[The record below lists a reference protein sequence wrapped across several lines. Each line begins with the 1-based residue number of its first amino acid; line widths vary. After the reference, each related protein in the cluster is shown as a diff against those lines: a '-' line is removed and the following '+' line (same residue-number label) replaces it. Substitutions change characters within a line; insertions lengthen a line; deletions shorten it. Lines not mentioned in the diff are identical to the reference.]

1 MARRRFWG
9 MVAGVLAGLLVSLA
23 GGVRAEAPPVAYVD
37 LKYDLVRRGL
47 DKGFVFQTFADSRN
61 DFLPDVVRKIA
72 FLRKETPDI
81 YRKFLT
87 PAVVAQGRAYMSAH
101 QVDLLKAEARYGVA
115 PEVIVAILTVESGL
129 GSITGKYPVF
139 NVFASLA
146 VMDASE
152 VVREV
157 GLSAAQ
163 RDRLRKKAAWARRE
177 LLVFLEYCDL
187 RRLDPYSFKGSWAG
201 AMGFCQF
208 LPSSL
213 KSCGADGDGDGRVD
227 LFNHADAI
235 HSIASYLHHSGFQ
248 RRNRASWR
256 RAVYGY
262 NHSEAYVDTV
272 LTLANWY

>member
-1 MARRRFWG
+1 
-9 MVAGVLAGLLVSLA
+9 MVAGILAGLLATLA
-23 GGVRAEAPPVAYVD
+23 GAASAEAPPVAYVG

-61 DFLPDVVRKIA
+61 DFMPDVVRKIA

-81 YRKFLT
+81 YSKFLR
-87 PAVVAQGRAYMSAH
+87 PEVAAQGRAYKAAH
-101 QVDLLKAEARYGVA
+101 RAELAKAEARYGVT
-115 PEVIVAILTVESGL
+115 PDVIVAILTVESGL
-129 GSITGKYPVF
+129 GTITGKYPVF
-139 NVFASLA
+139 NVFASLS
-146 VMDASE
+146 VMDSPEIIGEA
-152 VVREV
+152 
-157 GLSAAQ
+157 GLGGAP
-163 RDRLRKKAAWARRE
+163 RDRLKKKAAWARRE
-177 LLVFLEYCDL
+177 LQVFLEYCET

-227 LFNHADAI
+227 LFSHADAI
-235 HSIASYLHHSGFQ
+235 LSIASYLHKSGFQ
-248 RRNRASWR
+248 PQNRASWR
-256 RAVYGY
+256 RAVHRY

>member
-1 MARRRFWG
+1 MARRQFWG
-9 MVAGVLAGLLVSLA
+9 MVAGVLAGLLASLA
-23 GGVRAEAPPVAYVD
+23 AGARAEAPPVAYVG

-47 DKGFVFQTFADSRN
+47 DKDFVFQTFADSRN
-61 DFLPDVVRKIA
+61 DFLPEVVRKIA
-72 FLRKETPDI
+72 FLRKEPPDI
-81 YRKFLT
+81 YRKFLS
-87 PAVVAQGRAYMSAH
+87 PAVVAQGRAYLSAH
-101 QVDLLKAEARYGVA
+101 RVDLLKAEAKYGVA

-129 GSITGKYPVF
+129 GSNTGKYPVF

-146 VMDASE
+146 VMDAPE
-152 VVREV
+152 VVQEV

-163 RDRLRKKAAWARRE
+163 KDRLRKKAAWARRE
-177 LLVFLEYCDL
+177 LLVFLEYCEL

-213 KSCGADGDGDGRVD
+213 KSCGVSASGTGPVD
-227 LFNHADAI
+227 LFTHADAI

-248 RRNRASWR
+248 PRNRASWR